1 VFRYHLSQVRKE
13 KVMDEKEAPSNTDRI
28 EQAEQ
33 NYIRALEN
41 QLKGLHAGYAT
52 GYREGVT
59 DCVSIVIAS
68 VLLYFIARKFVDSL

>member
-1 VFRYHLSQVRKE
+1 MEPDS
-13 KVMDEKEAPSNTDRI
+13 PNTNTERI
-28 EQAEQ
+28 EQAEE

-41 QLKGLHAGYAT
+41 QLKGLHQGYSS

-68 VLLYFIARKFVDSL
+68 VLLYVIARKFVDTI